1 MDYQLT
7 NTTSIIRLSD
17 GLSLSFEPDPN
28 LSIYADYLQ
37 WINEGNTPKPYIEE
51 PLTIEQKLASIG
63 LTVDDIKHLIG
74 ITTS

>member
-17 GLSLSFEPDPN
+17 GLSFEPNTN

-37 WINEGNTPKPYIEE
+37 WINEGNTPKPYVNSE
-51 PLTIEQKLASIG
+51 LTIEQKLSNAG
-63 LTVDDIKHLIG
+63 LTIDDIKSFLNV
-74 ITTS
+74 TTS

>member
-37 WINEGNTPKPYIEE
+37 WINEGNTPKPYIGE

-63 LTVDDIKHLIG
+63 LTVDDIKLLI
-74 ITTS
+74 

>member
-7 NTTSIIRLSD
+7 NTISIIRLSD
-17 GLSLSFEPDPN
+17 GLSFEPDPN

-37 WINEGNTPKPYIEE
+37 WINEGNVPKPYIEE
-51 PLTIEQKLASIG
+51 SLTIEQKLASIG
-63 LTVDDIKHLIG
+63 LTVDDIKNKIE

>member
-17 GLSLSFEPDPN
+17 GLSFEPDPN

-37 WINEGNTPKPYIEE
+37 WINEGNTPKPYVNSE
-51 PLTIEQKLASIG
+51 LTIEQKLLNAG
-63 LTVDDIKHLIG
+63 LTIDDIKSFLNV
-74 ITTS
+74 TTS

>member
-17 GLSLSFEPDPN
+17 GLSFEPDPN

-37 WINEGNTPKPYIEE
+37 WINEGNVPKPYVNSE
-51 PLTIEQKLASIG
+51 LTIEQKLLNAG
-63 LTVDDIKHLIG
+63 LTIDDIKSFLNV
-74 ITTS
+74 TTS